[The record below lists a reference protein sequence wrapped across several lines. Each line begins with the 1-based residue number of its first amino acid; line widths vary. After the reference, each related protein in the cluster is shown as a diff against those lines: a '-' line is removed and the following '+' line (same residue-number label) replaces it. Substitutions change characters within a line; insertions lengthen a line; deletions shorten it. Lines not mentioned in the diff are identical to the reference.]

1 MLSQYCGSSVG
12 DSEMGDERGEPK
24 AAMFKTNQ
32 TEVNITLFRM
42 C

>member
-12 DSEMGDERGEPK
+12 DSEMGDEQGEPK

-32 TEVNITLFRM
+32 T
-42 C
+42 